1 MVASMSCLI
10 TDGGIVDAVSFIVLM
25 VRNFIFLLLW
35 L

>member
-1 MVASMSCLI
+1 MSGLI
-10 TDGGIVDAVSFIVLM
+10 TDGGTVDAVSFILVM